1 MYEQPNAEIWIVPT
15 AGATTATRLASND
28 PPSCTGVVSPGAQ
41 NSWPKWA
48 PAQDN
53 NNVGDDGATYYWLT
67 FSSTRRDTTSPAASK
82 KQQLFMSGVKVD
94 KNNNLSTFPAV
105 FLWNQDQSLNNMIP
119 AWANFAINHAPPGG
133 GVR

>member
-1 MYEQPNAEIWIVPT
+1 
-15 AGATTATRLASND
+15 
-28 PPSCTGVVSPGAQ
+28 
-41 NSWPKWA
+41 
-48 PAQDN
+48 
-53 NNVGDDGATYYWLT
+53 
-67 FSSTRRDTTSPAASK
+67 
-82 KQQLFMSGVKVD
+82 MSGVKVD